1 MKNRPLGRSDLS
13 TAPLILG
20 GNVFGWTANEA
31 TSFRLLDR
39 FEEAG
44 LNTIDTANSY
54 ASWAPGN
61 KGGESE
67 TIIGKWLKRAPGR
80 REKINIITKV
90 GSELPG
96 AKKGLSSAAIM
107 EAAEA
112 SLKRLQIECID
123 VYLSHWPDADTPY
136 DETLRAYEKL
146 IEQGKVKVIGAS
158 NLDADQLREALDVA
172 AANGLPRYE
181 IFQPEY
187 SLYSRQTYDGRLR
200 DLCMAEGL
208 GVITYSSLASGF
220 LTGKYRSEADLHQS
234 PRGQGI
240 KKYLNPRGLRILDA
254 LDAIS
259 AEHDAQ
265 PAEVALAWLMSR
277 EGVAA
282 PIASATSIEQLNSLI
297 RATRLSL
304 SGDDMQR
311 LNAASAA

>member
-200 DLCMAEGL
+200 DLCMAEEL

-277 EGVAA
+277 EGVVA